1 MLDRRWDG
9 AIRDGVR
16 VYSLEAYHAGFGL
29 MMGWVVLGL
38 VLLLLHARDALPA
51 VGLIVRPARPALP
64 ILTGCVFSHNAN
76 NFKSSDPL
84 TIHPQEE
91 TMRSPMMA
99 ILMAAVLLAAGTA
112 AAQTQINIATVTC
125 PTSCTRR
132 PPSGSRTAW
141 RRPRPASS
149 RWSSTTR
156 PSLGS
161 ETQVLQQ
168 IQLGTTQMSVCTTG
182 PIEAFV
188 PEIKALEMPFVF
200 PSYEAA
206 DKVLDGPI
214 GQELAKKF
222 EKSGFVALAFLDN
235 GFRNVTNSKR
245 PAKTPED
252 LKGLKIRT
260 MEAPTHLAIWRAIGA
275 NPTPMAWPIFTQLQ
289 QGVIDGQENPIAVIY
304 AAKLPEAG
312 QKYLSLT
319 RHVYSALVFVA
330 NKAFIDGL
338 PADQRKVVMDCARSA
353 SLQGRSLHPRQRG
366 QDDRRSQ
373 GDGHAGGGEART
385 WPRSARRRPR

>member
-1 MLDRRWDG
+1 MHPRLT
-9 AIRDGVR
+9 AVI
-16 VYSLEAYHAGFGL
+16 
-29 MMGWVVLGL
+29 
-38 VLLLLHARDALPA
+38 
-51 VGLIVRPARPALP
+51 VGLCLIGFCGGA
-64 ILTGCVFSHNAN
+64 
-76 NFKSSDPL
+76 
-84 TIHPQEE
+84 
-91 TMRSPMMA
+91 M
-99 ILMAAVLLAAGTA
+99 
-112 AAQTQINIATVTC
+112 AQTQINIATVTNPELVHTKAAVWFKEC
-125 PTSCTRR
+125 VEKGAPGKLAVVVHHS
-132 PPSGSRTAW
+132 A
-141 RRPRPASS
+141 
-149 RWSSTTR
+149 
-156 PSLGS
+156 SLGS

-188 PEIKALEMPFVF
+188 PEIKALEMPFVL

-214 GQELAKKF
+214 GQDLAKKF

-235 GFRNVTNSKR
+235 GFRNVTNSKKA
-245 PAKTPED
+245 AKTPED

-304 AAKLPEAG
+304 AAKLVEAG

-338 PADQRKVVMDCARSA
+338 PAAERKVVMDCARAA
-353 SLQGRSLHPRQRG
+353 SLQGRSFIRDNEAKQLAELKAAGMQVEEKPDLEAFRKATAPVIE
-366 QDDRRSQ
+366 STS
-373 GDGHAGGGEART
+373 GDTKKMVEQIKQAVK
-385 WPRSARRRPR
+385 

>member
-1 MLDRRWDG
+1 MTAVVVGL
-9 AIRDGVR
+9 
-16 VYSLEAYHAGFGL
+16 GL
-29 MMGWVVLGL
+29 MGL
-38 VLLLLHARDALPA
+38 
-51 VGLIVRPARPALP
+51 
-64 ILTGCVFSHNAN
+64 
-76 NFKSSDPL
+76 
-84 TIHPQEE
+84 
-91 TMRSPMMA
+91 
-99 ILMAAVLLAAGTA
+99 AGGA
-112 AAQTQINIATVTC
+112 WAQTQINIAAVTNPDFVHTKAAVWFKEC
-125 PTSCTRR
+125 VEKAAPGKLSVAVHH
-132 PPSGSRTAW
+132 SA
-141 RRPRPASS
+141 
-149 RWSSTTR
+149 
-156 PSLGS
+156 SLGS

-206 DKVLDGPI
+206 DKVLDGAI
-214 GQELAKKF
+214 GQELSRKF

-245 PAKTPED
+245 PVKTPED
-252 LKGLKIRT
+252 LKALKIRT

-312 QKYLSLT
+312 QKYLTLT

-330 NKAFIDGL
+330 NKAFIEGL
-338 PADQRKVVMDCARSA
+338 PAAERKVVMDCARTA
-353 SLQGRSLHPRQRG
+353 SLQGRSFIRDNEVKQLGELKAAGMQVEDKPDLEAFRKTTAPVI
-366 QDDRRSQ
+366 DSAA
-373 GDGHAGGGEART
+373 GDTKKLIEQIQQAVK
-385 WPRSARRRPR
+385 

>member
-1 MLDRRWDG
+1 MRGEG
-9 AIRDGVR
+9 APGK
-16 VYSLEAYHAGFGL
+16 LA
-29 MMGWVVLGL
+29 VV
-38 VLLLLHARDALPA
+38 VHHSA
-51 VGLIVRPARPALP
+51 
-64 ILTGCVFSHNAN
+64 
-76 NFKSSDPL
+76 
-84 TIHPQEE
+84 
-91 TMRSPMMA
+91 
-99 ILMAAVLLAAGTA
+99 
-112 AAQTQINIATVTC
+112 
-125 PTSCTRR
+125 
-132 PPSGSRTAW
+132 
-141 RRPRPASS
+141 
-149 RWSSTTR
+149 
-156 PSLGS
+156 SLGS

-214 GQELAKKF
+214 GQDLAKKF

-235 GFRNVTNSKR
+235 GFRNVTNSKKA
-245 PAKTPED
+245 AKTPED

-312 QKYLSLT
+312 QKYLTLT

-338 PADQRKVVMDCARSA
+338 PAAERKVVVDCARTA
-353 SLQGRSLHPRQRG
+353 SLAGPQLHPRQRG
-366 QDDRRSQ
+366 EAAGRAQGRR
-373 GDGHAGGGEART
+373 HAGGGEARPGGLPQGDG
-385 WPRSARRRPR
+385 PRDRVRLRRHQENGRADPAGGEVGMTCGSCGSGFQP

>member
-1 MLDRRWDG
+1 MHRFL
-9 AIRDGVR
+9 I
-16 VYSLEAYHAGFGL
+16 
-29 MMGWVVLGL
+29 
-38 VLLLLHARDALPA
+38 
-51 VGLIVRPARPALP
+51 GLIAATC
-64 ILTGCVFSHNAN
+64 LTGFLSG
-76 NFKSSDPL
+76 PG
-84 TIHPQEE
+84 
-91 TMRSPMMA
+91 
-99 ILMAAVLLAAGTA
+99 LA
-112 AAQTQINIATVTC
+112 QNQINIATVTSPELVHTKAATWFKAC
-125 PTSCTRR
+125 VEKALPGKFVVNVHHS
-132 PPSGSRTAW
+132 A
-141 RRPRPASS
+141 A
-149 RWSSTTR
+149 
-156 PSLGS
+156 LGS

-188 PEIKALEMPFVF
+188 PEIKALEMPFVL

-214 GQELAKKF
+214 GQELGKKF
-222 EKSGFVALAFLDN
+222 EKSGFVAIAYLDN

-245 PAKTPED
+245 PIKTPQD
-252 LKGLKIRT
+252 VKDLKIRT

-304 AAKLPEAG
+304 AAKLVEAG

-338 PADQRKVVMDCARSA
+338 PVDQRKIVLECARQAAMEGRRFIRDNEAKQLAELKAAGMQVEEHPDLDAFRKVTAPVIESA
-353 SLQGRSLHPRQRG
+353 S
-366 QDDRRSQ
+366 
-373 GDGHAGGGEART
+373 GETKKLVQQIQQAVKT
-385 WPRSARRRPR
+385 H

>member
-1 MLDRRWDG
+1 
-9 AIRDGVR
+9 V
-16 VYSLEAYHAGFGL
+16 H
-29 MMGWVVLGL
+29 
-38 VLLLLHARDALPA
+38 H
-51 VGLIVRPARPALP
+51 
-64 ILTGCVFSHNAN
+64 
-76 NFKSSDPL
+76 
-84 TIHPQEE
+84 
-91 TMRSPMMA
+91 
-99 ILMAAVLLAAGTA
+99 
-112 AAQTQINIATVTC
+112 
-125 PTSCTRR
+125 
-132 PPSGSRTAW
+132 SG
-141 RRPRPASS
+141 
-149 RWSSTTR
+149 
-156 PSLGS
+156 SLGS
-161 ETQVLQQ
+161 ETQFLQQ
-168 IQLGTTQMSVCTTG
+168 IQLGTTQMAVCTTG

-214 GQELAKKF
+214 GQELGKKF

-289 QGVIDGQENPIAVIY
+289 QGVIDGQENPIAVIWG
-304 AAKLPEAG
+304 AKLPEAG

-338 PADQRKVVMDCARSA
+338 PADQRKIVTDCARSA
-353 SLQGRSLHPRQRG
+353 ALQGRAFIRG
-366 QDDRRSQ
+366 NEAKMIEDLKGMGMQVEASPDLAAFRKATAPVIESA
-373 GDGHAGGGEART
+373 AGETKKLVEQIQAQVK
-385 WPRSARRRPR
+385 